1 MADDDNGRSAYFQTC
16 AIPKPAPRV
25 KKTPQRIKRR
35 SKSLSERTHI
45 ADVRAY
51 IIGRERNVCRC
62 CRVRVGQS
70 MHELRPRSL
79 GGKVSRKN
87 SVWVCG
93 DGVQGCHGLIQRHE
107 IVADYREDGAE
118 GVIYFLP
125 NTQQARD
132 WLKLK
137 TGERIESELMAQME
151 AAE

>member
-1 MADDDNGRSAYFQTC
+1 MTDDLRAYYASAG
-16 AIPKPAPRV
+16 IPKTYRE
-25 KKTPQRIKRR
+25 KKTPQPIRR
-35 SKSLSERTHI
+35 KSKSLSERTHI
-45 ADVRAY
+45 SDVRAY

-70 MHELRPRSL
+70 MHELLPRSL

-87 SVWVCG
+87 SVWLCG
-93 DGVQGCHGLIQRHE
+93 DGVWGCHGLIQRHE
-107 IVADYREDGAE
+107 IKADYREHGAE

-125 NTQQARD
+125 NTPQARD

-137 TGERIESELMAQME
+137 NAERIESAPMIEIE